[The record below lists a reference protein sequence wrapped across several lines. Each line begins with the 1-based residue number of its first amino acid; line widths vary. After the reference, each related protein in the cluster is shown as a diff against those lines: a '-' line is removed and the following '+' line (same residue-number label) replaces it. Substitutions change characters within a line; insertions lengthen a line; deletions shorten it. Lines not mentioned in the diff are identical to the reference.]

1 MTAEPALCYP
11 VQSAHC
17 STPTNP
23 TSDIS
28 WVDSGSGVAG
38 ASRSQHEPPA
48 VARVRAIIRQQHNTT
63 QISHLSHNK
72 KVNFKPNSDYHVSLI
87 NNQIIAKSSYQ
98 INFIVV

>member
-63 QISHLSHNK
+63 QISHLSRNK
-72 KVNFKPNSDYHVSLI
+72 KVNFKPNNVYKFNSAIHLEYVKQILI
-87 NNQIIAKSSYQ
+87 IM
-98 INFIVV
+98 FH